1 MRNVIVTGASR
12 GLGLAIAGSLV
23 TAGYQV
29 IAVARSES
37 VELQDLAASLE
48 HKATGSIHFRPFDLN
63 AIGEIGSFVGAVR
76 KQYGPIFGLV
86 NNAGIGTAG
95 LLSMMRDVQI
105 DALTRLNVV
114 SPITMTKYVVR
125 SMMVEKAGRIVNMS
139 SIVASTGYAGL
150 SVYAATKAAL
160 LGFTRS
166 LAREVGHFGI
176 TVNAIAPGFVTTQM
190 TQDLSQAQREQ
201 IARRSALKRLADP
214 SDIAAGVEFLLG
226 DKGRNVTGTTLTI
239 DAGNTA

>member
-12 GLGLAIAGSLV
+12 GLGLAIAGSLA
-23 TAGYQV
+23 TAGYHV

-37 VELQDLAASLE
+37 VELQNLAASLE
-48 HKATGSIHFRPFDLN
+48 HKAIGSIRFRPFDLN
-63 AIGEIGSFVGAVR
+63 AIGEIGAFVGSVR
-76 KQYGPIFGLV
+76 KEYGPIFGLV

-95 LLSMMRDVQI
+95 LLSMMRDGQI

-125 SMMVEKAGRIVNMS
+125 SMMLEKAGRIVNIS

-160 LGFTRS
+160 VGFTKS
-166 LAREVGHFGI
+166 LAREVGQFGI

-190 TQDLSQAQREQ
+190 TQDLTEAQRDQ

-214 SDIAAGVEFLLG
+214 SDIAGGVEFLLG
-226 DKGRNVTGTTLTI
+226 AKGSNVTGTTLTI

>member
-12 GLGLAIAGSLV
+12 GLGLAIAGSLA

-37 VELQDLAASLE
+37 VELQELSASLE
-48 HKATGSIHFRPFDLN
+48 CKANGAIHFRPFDLN
-63 AIGEIGSFVGAVR
+63 AIGEIGAFISATR
-76 KQYGPIFGLV
+76 KEYGPIFGLI

-95 LLSMMRDVQI
+95 LLSMMRDGQI

-114 SPITMTKYVVR
+114 SPITMSKHVVR
-125 SMMVEKAGRIVNMS
+125 SMMLEKAGRIVNIS

-160 LGFTRS
+160 IGFTKS
-166 LAREVGHFGI
+166 LAREVGQFGI
-176 TVNAIAPGFVTTQM
+176 TVNAVAPGFVTTQM
-190 TQDLSQAQREQ
+190 TQELTDAQREQ

-214 SDIAAGVEFLLG
+214 ADIAGGVEFLLSE
-226 DKGRNVTGTTLTI
+226 KGSNVTGTTLTI